1 MTTADLRAGQLDV
14 AGVATALIDT
24 GAPPGPAAAP
34 PVLLLHGSGPGVTAA
49 ANWRPVIP
57 ALSADRRVIAP
68 DQLGFGGTATGEPR
82 SYGRAAWTDHALAL
96 LDTLGLGTVDVI
108 GNSMGGA
115 IALSM
120 AVARPGAVRRIV
132 TMGSMG
138 VAMALPYGLNEVW
151 GYTPGPPQSGAAQ
164 SGAAQSGA
172 AQTGAA
178 QTGAA
183 QTGAAQ
189 TGAAQTGAAQTG
201 AAQTGAAQTGA
212 AQMRHVIEL
221 FAHNRGLITDDL
233 VEMRYQASLNPPV
246 RDSWAAM
253 FPAPRQRWVDDLA
266 LSGAELASIQ
276 APVLLV
282 HGRDDRVVP
291 WRPSSGQLIE
301 LLPDS
306 RLHVISNCGH
316 WTMIE
321 KTADFLAVVQP
332 LLAP

>member
-1 MTTADLRAGQLDV
+1 MTTADLRAGQIDV

-24 GAPPGPAAAP
+24 GPPPGPAAAP

-115 IALSM
+115 IALSV

-151 GYTPGPPQSGAAQ
+151 GYTPGPAQSGAAQ

-172 AQTGAA
+172 AQ
-178 QTGAA
+178 
-183 QTGAAQ
+183 
-189 TGAAQTGAAQTG
+189 
-201 AAQTGAAQTGA
+201 
-212 AQMRHVIEL
+212 MRHVIGL

-291 WRPSSGQLIE
+291 WRPSSGQLID

-332 LLAP
+332 FLAP

>member
-1 MTTADLRAGQLDV
+1 MTTADLRASQIDV

-24 GAPPGPAAAP
+24 GPPPGPAAAP

-82 SYGRAAWTDHALAL
+82 SYGRAAWTEHALAL

-151 GYTPGPPQSGAAQ
+151 ATPPGP
-164 SGAAQSGA
+164 
-172 AQTGAA
+172 
-178 QTGAA
+178 
-183 QTGAAQ
+183 
-189 TGAAQTGAAQTG
+189 
-201 AAQTGAAQTGA
+201 
-212 AQMRHVIEL
+212 RK
-221 FAHNRGLITDDL
+221 
-233 VEMRYQASLNPPV
+233 
-246 RDSWAAM
+246 
-253 FPAPRQRWVDDLA
+253 PAPRKP
-266 LSGAELASIQ
+266 
-276 APVLLV
+276 AP
-282 HGRDDRVVP
+282 R
-291 WRPSSGQLIE
+291 RPAPRKRAPRKPAPRRCATSS
-301 LLPDS
+301 DCS
-306 RLHVISNCGH
+306 H
-316 WTMIE
+316 T
-321 KTADFLAVVQP
+321 TAG
-332 LLAP
+332 

>member
-1 MTTADLRAGQLDV
+1 MTTADLRASQIDV

-24 GAPPGPAAAP
+24 GPPPGPAAAP

-82 SYGRAAWTDHALAL
+82 SYGRAAWTEHALAL

-115 IALSM
+115 IALAM

-151 GYTPGPPQSGAAQ
+151 GYTPG
-164 SGAAQSGA
+164 
-172 AQTGAA
+172 T
-178 QTGAA
+178 
-183 QTGAAQ
+183 
-189 TGAAQTGAAQTG
+189 
-201 AAQTGAAQTGA
+201 
-212 AQMRHVIEL
+212 AQMRHIIGL

-276 APVLLV
+276 VPALLV

-291 WRPSSGQLIE
+291 WRPSSGQLID

-306 RLHVISNCGH
+306 RLHVMSNCGH

-332 LLAP
+332 FLAPAGPG